1 MKQLIKQLLFHC
13 NSGGPVR
20 GRDRTPTEDTNR
32 TLTKDTN
39 RTLTHCDAMWGLRSE
54 QAPLRVSCS

>member
-20 GRDRTPTEDTNR
+20 GRDRTLTEDCNPV
-32 TLTKDTN
+32 
-39 RTLTHCDAMWGLRSE
+39 WGSE
-54 QAPLRVSCS
+54 VRAGSSESIMLVK

>member
-1 MKQLIKQLLFHC
+1 M
-13 NSGGPVR
+13 R

-39 RTLTHCDAMWGLRSE
+39 RTLTHCDAMWGSE
-54 QAPLRVSCS
+54 VRAGSSESIMLVK